1 MVNKNKFFKAIGS
14 VLLVSTFLTISFG
27 SGEDENKEEWKKNS
41 KESFCGKEFKS
52 SHTIEAIDMTT
63 KVITILNCDG
73 TYTSKADWGTS
84 EKNEE
89 TYNNTVGRSSGNNG
103 DFSGTWEIVE
113 SNIPSEV
120 DNYFRTGGFKE
131 ADYTIIRYHSNKGKT
146 RYAYI
151 QHDENVSLYLG
162 LVTFERDN
170 YEEKTY
176 REEDLDLYSGLT
188 E

>member
-1 MVNKNKFFKAIGS
+1 MVNKNKFFKIIGS
-14 VLLVSTFLTISFG
+14 VLMASSFLFLAFG
-27 SGEDENKEEWKKNS
+27 SSEDDNKEEWVKNS

-63 KVITILNCDG
+63 KVVTILNCDG
-73 TYTSKADWGTS
+73 TYTSKEDWGTS
-84 EKNEE
+84 ERNEE

-113 SNIPSEV
+113 SNIPYEV
-120 DNYFRTGGFKE
+120 DNYFRKGGFKE

-146 RYAYI
+146 RYAYV

-176 REEDLDLYSGLT
+176 REEDLDMYSGLT